1 MSCYNENPCPPV
13 SPIVCEP
20 IVVVRDHYVPQIV
33 PVIHPIKVVDKI
45 HCVPVEKH
53 VYTYSEEEVV
63 SEKAGYGGVTVS
75 GKRSKKVAA
84 RASRSRRKK

>member
-1 MSCYNENPCPPV
+1 MSCHKENPCPPV

-53 VYTYSEEEVV
+53 IYTYSEEEVV
-63 SEKAGYGGVTVS
+63 SDNVGYGGVKVS
-75 GKRSKKVAA
+75 GKRSKKAA
-84 RASRSRRKK
+84 VRTSRSRRKK